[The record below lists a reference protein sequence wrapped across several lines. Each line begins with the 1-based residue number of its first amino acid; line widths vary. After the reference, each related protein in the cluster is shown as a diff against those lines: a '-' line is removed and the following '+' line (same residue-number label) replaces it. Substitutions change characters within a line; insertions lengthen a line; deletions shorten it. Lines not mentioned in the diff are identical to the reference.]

1 MRMYTDR
8 FISFTRAGTTDT
20 LRELQDF
27 SDRLRQYNNRLT
39 RSTLFKEALTDFG
52 AISLNGDAE
61 SWLRHSSDPYPD
73 VGVDR
78 GTASTVQEISD
89 CGDIVVEESG
99 QEAAMPSPFRLDRVH
114 TQGTN
119 KLKMSFNSDL
129 RGCFLSDPTNSAQTS
144 KRLIPRPL
152 AEFPSHGMYPQLR
165 KERRKTHFGQ
175 FNGLNLCAR
184 EPPAD
189 RGERKKDKV
198 SARART

>member
-99 QEAAMPSPFRLDRVH
+99 QEAAMPSPFRLCCKDGCLDVVRFAPNPFDR
-114 TQGTN
+114 
-119 KLKMSFNSDL
+119 
-129 RGCFLSDPTNSAQTS
+129 R
-144 KRLIPRPL
+144 
-152 AEFPSHGMYPQLR
+152 
-165 KERRKTHFGQ
+165 
-175 FNGLNLCAR
+175 
-184 EPPAD
+184 
-189 RGERKKDKV
+189 
-198 SARART
+198 